1 MEMAIKSRGTVPQ
14 PCRVLLSEQ
23 YEVNGKS
30 ATCRL
35 LGEAVGGRCFCI
47 EIEFEGESARVMAS
61 RGYARSA
68 EIFRVLVGASVTP
81 CTLDEI
87 MEDLLGERE

>member
-1 MEMAIKSRGTVPQ
+1 MEMAIKSQGTAPQ
-14 PCRVLLSEQ
+14 PCRVLLSER
-23 YEVNGKS
+23 YDVGGKS

-35 LGEAVGGRCFCI
+35 LGEALGGRCFCI
-47 EIEFEGESARVMAS
+47 EIELEGESARVMAS

-68 EIFRVLVGASVTP
+68 EIFWILVGASVTP

-87 MEDLLGERE
+87 MEDLLLE